1 MIVIVL
7 CIVCYDSV
15 PITGVS
21 WLLMAGLLAI
31 VACAAMRRTRV
42 VEVEEVEERMP
53 RRSTRSTRGKNP
65 RLCNCC

>member
-31 VACAAMRRTRV
+31 VACAAMRGTRV
-42 VEVEEVEERMP
+42 VEVEERMPEP
-53 RRSTRSTRGKNP
+53 RRSTRSTRGRNP